1 MSKEIEFFD
10 WSQIVNLAREIEENF
25 PEDYQNK
32 INNLVERKD
41 EMLAIQMLAHLNTL
55 LFNNELNKRHL
66 FSEEELNYFNFV
78 RVYCRKKAESYKEK
92 EKEEEAFLNRK
103 GGLSEAQKEKY
114 LKESKNEGLKIKPGI
129 ISNKGRRCYFDRVYI
144 VILQHLTVKE
154 TEFLVRI
161 EGKVVSE
168 SDNEFKIKTRNFW
181 GLHYGHTKIT
191 SPKSLEAREKFYG
204 YNIEDVY
211 WVPKNDVN
219 FIK

>member
-1 MSKEIEFFD
+1 MNKEMTFEEF
-10 WSQIVNLAREIEENF
+10 SEIANLVREIEENF

-32 INNLVERKD
+32 INNLVEGKD

-66 FSEEELNYFNFV
+66 FSEEELNYFNSV
-78 RVYCRKKAESYKEK
+78 RAYSREKAESYR
-92 EKEEEAFLNRK
+92 EKEEETFLNRK
-103 GGLSEAQKEKY
+103 GGLSESQKEKY
-114 LKESKNEGLKIKPGI
+114 SKEPKNES
-129 ISNKGRRCYFDRVYI
+129 SNKGRRCYFDKRYI
-144 VILQHLTVKE
+144 VPLQHLTVKE
-154 TEFLVRI
+154 TEFWVRV

-191 SPKSLEAREKFYG
+191 LPKSTEARKEFGG
-204 YNIEDVY
+204 YDIEDVY
-211 WVPKNDVN
+211 WVPKNDVD